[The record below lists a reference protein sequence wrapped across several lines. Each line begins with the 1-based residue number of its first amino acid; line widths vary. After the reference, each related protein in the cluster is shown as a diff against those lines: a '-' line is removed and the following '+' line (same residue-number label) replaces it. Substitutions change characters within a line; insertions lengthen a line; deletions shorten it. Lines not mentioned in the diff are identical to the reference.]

1 MGARTREE
9 DIDIMTI
16 KEVVYE
22 LIGRDYVSPVLD
34 RMKVKADDANRV
46 MRNLRSQTIGM
57 NANMRE
63 AAREIPGMGR
73 ALSMV
78 KNPLIMGGALVAGV
92 SAVMVDATNRAKA
105 FNTEFRLLA
114 NINLSRSIG
123 ELNRLKS
130 TIATTAYAGGHDIGA
145 TSRAYFDVQSITGMY
160 GAQASPMVR
169 QGMEFARLMGA
180 DPNEW
185 VAGLAKAQA
194 NYGFSNADI
203 GKYQSAAYASLVAG
217 AMTFDQLAKAS
228 PVFAGSAAASGQSFT
243 DAMKMFTLFTMRT
256 KSTDEA
262 ATMTNSLFRDLT
274 REGTIKGF
282 LNAGINPYNSDG
294 SFKSVIQL
302 MTELADVFSSQ
313 QTQLQV
319 NNLKNAFSGSEGLTA
334 MLNAAAG
341 GAEQLTAQLR
351 NFDNAELDLN
361 RAREIA
367 RNDLNLLESDL
378 RNKFNTSLTQLGEA
392 LLPARI
398 ELVRLGIAAVDFVR
412 DVIDWKG
419 AARREGTSIA
429 DWATSG
435 LERWDSMSES
445 DRAAFKASVESARD
459 QARATYGTLPNPST
473 VGLWFNS
480 QAKNYAGGLG
490 FYLLGSGAR
499 SREANIGKWG
509 AAISTY
515 DSVLSQIAALE
526 NPVDAPT
533 GGNGG
538 SDTVVDA
545 QSAISTAIGGGRQ
558 QKVINVTIGSLVG
571 SQSFNSTV
579 RESRDDITSIVE
591 EALIRAIYG
600 AEQLAV
606 R

>member
-1 MGARTREE
+1 
-9 DIDIMTI
+9 MTI
-16 KEVVYE
+16 KEVIYQ
-22 LIGRDYVSPVLD
+22 ITGRDYLSPLLD
-34 RMKVKADDANRV
+34 KLGVYGDNANRV
-46 MRNLRSQTIGM
+46 MRNLRTQTMGM
-57 NANMRE
+57 SADMRE

-78 KNPLIMGGALVAGV
+78 KNPLIMGGALIAGV
-92 SAVMVDATNRAKA
+92 GAVMVDATNRAKA
-105 FNTEFRLLA
+105 FNTEFRNLA

-123 ELNRLKS
+123 ELSRLK
-130 TIATTAYAGGHDIGA
+130 TMIANTAYAGGHDISA

-160 GAQASPMVR
+160 GSQASPMVR
-169 QGMEFARLMGA
+169 KGMEFARLMGA

-203 GKYQSAAYASLVAG
+203 DKYQASAYASLVAG

-274 REGTIKGF
+274 REGTVKGF
-282 LNAGINPYNSDG
+282 LNAGINPYTSEG
-294 SFKSVIQL
+294 SFKSIVQL
-302 MTELADVFSSQ
+302 MTELADVFASQ
-313 QTQLQV
+313 QTQQQV

-341 GAEQLTAQLR
+341 GAEQLSSQLS
-351 NFDNAELDLN
+351 NFESAELKLAE
-361 RAREIA
+361 ARSIA
-367 RNDLNLLESDL
+367 RNDATLLEEEL
-378 RNKFNTSLTQLGEA
+378 RNRLNIQVVQLGNA
-392 LLPARI
+392 LLPLRVRIVEILSSVTDYMGQIFGGSAVVGAIGARQ
-398 ELVRLGIAAVDFVR
+398 ENLAFADAYNNFVDLSPERQEQLRANLLGNRAAYEERIAKSQKALDRWGKWHPFYSYHYNEVYGLQGRISAIDQMEAEMFGSTMNGGLETTTASGGKGKAGADASAAV
-412 DVIDWKG
+412 
-419 AARREGTSIA
+419 AA
-429 DWATSG
+429 
-435 LERWDSMSES
+435 
-445 DRAAFKASVESARD
+445 
-459 QARATYGTLPNPST
+459 
-473 VGLWFNS
+473 
-480 QAKNYAGGLG
+480 
-490 FYLLGSGAR
+490 
-499 SREANIGKWG
+499 
-509 AAISTY
+509 
-515 DSVLSQIAALE
+515 
-526 NPVDAPT
+526 
-533 GGNGG
+533 
-538 SDTVVDA
+538 
-545 QSAISTAIGGGRQ
+545 AIGGGRQ

>member
-1 MGARTREE
+1 
-9 DIDIMTI
+9 MTI

-46 MRNLRSQTIGM
+46 MRSLRSQTIGM
-57 NANMRE
+57 NTNMRE
-63 AAREIPGMGR
+63 AAREIPGVGR

-78 KNPLIMGGALVAGV
+78 KNPLIMGGALIAGIGAVA
-92 SAVMVDATNRAKA
+92 VDATNRAKA
-105 FNTEFRLLA
+105 FNAEFRNLA

-123 ELNRLKS
+123 ELNRLKGL
-130 TIATTAYAGGHDIGA
+130 IASTAYAGGHDIGA

-169 QGMEFARLMGA
+169 QGMEFARLMSA

-194 NYGFSNADI
+194 NYGFSNSEI

-282 LNAGINPYNSDG
+282 LNAGINPYTSDG

-302 MTELADVFSSQ
+302 MTELADTFSSQ
-313 QTQLQV
+313 QTQQQV

-341 GAEQLTAQLR
+341 GAEQLASQLS
-351 NFDNAELDLN
+351 NFESAELKLAEA
-361 RAREIA
+361 RALA
-367 RNDLNLLESDL
+367 RNDATLLEEEL
-378 RNKFNTSLTQLGEA
+378 RNRLNIQLTELGNA
-392 LLPARI
+392 LLPFRVRIVEILSSVTDFLGSTFGGESVVRAIGARQENRAFADAYDNFIDLSPERQEQLRANLQSNRAAYEQRI
-398 ELVRLGIAAVDFVR
+398 ERSQKQLDLLGTYHPRYSYHYNEVYGLAGRISAINQIEDEMF
-412 DVIDWKG
+412 G
-419 AARREGTSIA
+419 TTTSEGTNG
-429 DWATSG
+429 AT
-435 LERWDSMSES
+435 
-445 DRAAFKASVESARD
+445 
-459 QARATYGTLPNPST
+459 N
-473 VGLWFNS
+473 
-480 QAKNYAGGLG
+480 
-490 FYLLGSGAR
+490 
-499 SREANIGKWG
+499 
-509 AAISTY
+509 
-515 DSVLSQIAALE
+515 
-526 NPVDAPT
+526 
-533 GGNGG
+533 GGNGKANA
-538 SDTVVDA
+538 DA

-579 RESRDDITSIVE
+579 RESRDDITTIVE

-600 AEQLAV
+600 AEQMAA

>member
-1 MGARTREE
+1 
-9 DIDIMTI
+9 MTI
-16 KEVVYE
+16 KEVIYQIV
-22 LIGRDYVSPVLD
+22 GRDYLSPVLD
-34 RMKVKADDANRV
+34 KLGAAGEDASRV
-46 MRNLRSQTIGM
+46 MRNLRSQTVGM

-78 KNPLIMGGALVAGV
+78 KNPLIMGGSLIAGV
-92 SAVMVDATNRAKA
+92 GAVMVDATNRAKA
-105 FNTEFRLLA
+105 FNTEFRNLA
-114 NINLSRSIG
+114 NINLSRSIS
-123 ELNRLKS
+123 ELGRLK
-130 TIATTAYAGGHDIGA
+130 TMIANTAYAGGHDISA

-160 GAQASPMVR
+160 GSQASPMVR
-169 QGMEFARLMGA
+169 KGMEFARLMGA

-203 GKYQSAAYASLVAG
+203 DKYQASAYASLVAG

-282 LNAGINPYNSDG
+282 LKAGINPYTSGGN
-294 SFKSVIQL
+294 FKSIIQL
-302 MTELADVFSSQ
+302 MTELADVFASKN
-313 QTQLQV
+313 TQLEV

-341 GAEQLTAQLR
+341 GAEQLAAQLR
-351 NFDNAELDLN
+351 NFDNAELNLAQ
-361 RAREIA
+361 AREIA
-367 RNDLNLLESDL
+367 LGDLNLLESEL
-378 RNKFNTSLTQLGEA
+378 RNKLNTSLTQLGEA
-392 LLPARI
+392 LLPARV
-398 ELVRLGIAAVDFVR
+398 ELTRLSIAALDFVR
-412 DVIDWKG
+412 NSIDWQG
-419 AARREGTSIA
+419 SARREGVSNA
-429 DWATSG
+429 QWAQEGFARYGEMSAN
-435 LERWDSMSES
+435 EREQFLS
-445 DRAAFKASVESARD
+445 DVRARRDAGQAHYKALPKASALD
-459 QARATYGTLPNPST
+459 L
-473 VGLWFNS
+473 GLANVDVIW
-480 QAKNYAGGLG
+480 
-490 FYLLGSGAR
+490 GSGAR
-499 SREANIGKWG
+499 RKESNRL
-509 AAISTY
+509 
-515 DSVLSQIAALE
+515 SVLSEVSAYNDILAQA
-526 NPVDAPT
+526 DAWSAESAVVN
-533 GGNGG
+533 GGNGKTG
-538 SDTVVDA
+538 ADA
-545 QSAISTAIGGGRQ
+545 NAAVAAAIGGGRQ

>member
-1 MGARTREE
+1 MGERTREE

-78 KNPLIMGGALVAGV
+78 KNPLIMGGALIAGV
-92 SAVMVDATNRAKA
+92 GAVMVDATNRAKA
-105 FNTEFRLLA
+105 FNTEFRNLA

-123 ELNRLKS
+123 ELSRLK
-130 TIATTAYAGGHDIGA
+130 TMIANTAYAGGHDISA

-160 GAQASPMVR
+160 GSEASPMVR
-169 QGMEFARLMGA
+169 KGMEFARLMGA

-203 GKYQSAAYASLVAG
+203 DKYQASAYASLVAG

-274 REGTIKGF
+274 REGTVKGF
-282 LNAGINPYNSDG
+282 LNAGINPYTSEG
-294 SFKSVIQL
+294 SFKSVVQL
-302 MTELADVFSSQ
+302 MTELADVFASQ
-313 QTQLQV
+313 QTQQQV
-319 NNLKNAFSGSEGLTA
+319 NNLKNAFSGSVGLTA

-341 GAEQLTAQLR
+341 GAEQLSSQLS
-351 NFDNAELDLN
+351 NFESAELKLAE
-361 RAREIA
+361 ARSIA
-367 RNDLNLLESDL
+367 RNDATLLEEEL
-378 RNKFNTSLTQLGEA
+378 RNRLNIQIVQLGNA
-392 LLPARI
+392 LLPLRVRIVEILSSVTDYMGRIFGGSAVVGAIGARQENLAFADAYNNFVDLSPERQEQLRANLLSNRAAYEDRI
-398 ELVRLGIAAVDFVR
+398 AKSQKALDRWGKWHPFYSYHYNEVYGLQGRISAIDQMEAEMFGSTMNGGLETTTASGGKGKTGADANAAV
-412 DVIDWKG
+412 
-419 AARREGTSIA
+419 AA
-429 DWATSG
+429 
-435 LERWDSMSES
+435 
-445 DRAAFKASVESARD
+445 
-459 QARATYGTLPNPST
+459 
-473 VGLWFNS
+473 
-480 QAKNYAGGLG
+480 
-490 FYLLGSGAR
+490 
-499 SREANIGKWG
+499 
-509 AAISTY
+509 
-515 DSVLSQIAALE
+515 
-526 NPVDAPT
+526 
-533 GGNGG
+533 
-538 SDTVVDA
+538 
-545 QSAISTAIGGGRQ
+545 AIGGGRQ

>member
-16 KEVVYE
+16 KEVVYQ
-22 LIGRDYVSPVLD
+22 IVGRDYMSPVLD
-34 RMKVKADDANRV
+34 RMRASAESTNHV
-46 MRNLRSQTIGM
+46 MRSLRSQTVGM
-57 NANMRE
+57 SANMRD
-63 AAREIPGMGR
+63 AAREIPGVGR

-78 KNPLIMGGALVAGV
+78 KNPLLIGGTLIAGV
-92 SAVMVDATNRAKA
+92 GAVMVDATNRAKA
-105 FNTEFRLLA
+105 FNTEFRNLA

-194 NYGFSNADI
+194 NYGFSNSDI

-282 LNAGINPYNSDG
+282 LNAGINPYTSEG
-294 SFKSVIQL
+294 SFKSVVQL
-302 MTELADVFSSQ
+302 MTELADVFASKG
-313 QTQLQV
+313 TQLEV

-341 GAEQLTAQLR
+341 GAEQLSSQLS
-351 NFDNAELDLN
+351 NFESAELKLAE
-361 RAREIA
+361 ARSIA
-367 RNDLNLLESDL
+367 RNDATLLEEEL
-378 RNKFNTSLTQLGEA
+378 RNRLNIQIVQLGNA
-392 LLPARI
+392 LLPLRVRIVEILSSVTDYMGQIFGGSAVVGAIGARQ
-398 ELVRLGIAAVDFVR
+398 ENLAFADAYNNFVDLSPERQEQLRANLLGNRAAYEERIAKSQKALDRWGKWHPFYSYHYNEVYGLQGR
-412 DVIDWKG
+412 ISAIDQMEAEMFG
-419 AARREGTSIA
+419 PTMNG
-429 DWATSG
+429 G
-435 LERWDSMSES
+435 LEADSTS
-445 DRAAFKASVESARD
+445 
-459 QARATYGTLPNPST
+459 
-473 VGLWFNS
+473 
-480 QAKNYAGGLG
+480 
-490 FYLLGSGAR
+490 
-499 SREANIGKWG
+499 
-509 AAISTY
+509 
-515 DSVLSQIAALE
+515 
-526 NPVDAPT
+526 

-538 SDTVVDA
+538 SNTVVDA

>member
-1 MGARTREE
+1 
-9 DIDIMTI
+9 MTI
-16 KEVVYE
+16 REVVYT
-22 LIGRDYVSPVLD
+22 LVGRDYVSPVLD
-34 RMKVKADDANRV
+34 KLKVKGDDTTRV
-46 MRNLRSQTIGM
+46 LRNLRSQTIGM

-78 KNPLIMGGALVAGV
+78 KNPLLMGGALVAGV

-105 FNTEFRLLA
+105 FNTEFRNLA

-282 LNAGINPYNSDG
+282 MNAGINPYNSDG

-459 QARATYGTLPNPST
+459 QARATYGTLPSPSK
-473 VGLWFNS
+473 VGLW
-480 QAKNYAGGLG
+480 AAERGLAWPILG
-490 FYLLGSGAR
+490 AIGSGAR
-499 SREANIGKWG
+499 LRETNIGKWG
-509 AAISTY
+509 AAISSY
-515 DSVLSQIAALE
+515 DSILSQIAALE
-526 NPVDAPT
+526 NPVEAPT

>member
-1 MGARTREE
+1 
-9 DIDIMTI
+9 MTI
-16 KEVVYE
+16 KEVIYQIV
-22 LIGRDYVSPVLD
+22 GRDYLSPVLD
-34 RMKVKADDANRV
+34 KLGAAGEDASRV
-46 MRNLRSQTIGM
+46 MRNLRSQTVGM

-78 KNPLIMGGALVAGV
+78 KNPLIMGGALIAGV
-92 SAVMVDATNRAKA
+92 GAVMVDATNRAKA
-105 FNTEFRLLA
+105 FNTEFRNLA
-114 NINLSRSIG
+114 NINLSRSIS
-123 ELNRLKS
+123 ELGRLK
-130 TIATTAYAGGHDIGA
+130 TMIANTAYAGGHDISA

-160 GAQASPMVR
+160 GSQASPMVR
-169 QGMEFARLMGA
+169 KGMEFARLMGA

-203 GKYQSAAYASLVAG
+203 DKYQASAYASLVAG

-282 LNAGINPYNSDG
+282 LKAGINPYTSGGN
-294 SFKSVIQL
+294 FKSIIQL
-302 MTELADVFSSQ
+302 MTELADVFASKN
-313 QTQLQV
+313 TQLEV

-341 GAEQLTAQLR
+341 GAEQLAAQLR
-351 NFDNAELDLN
+351 NFDNAELNLAQ
-361 RAREIA
+361 AREIA
-367 RNDLNLLESDL
+367 LGDLNLLESEL
-378 RNKFNTSLTQLGEA
+378 RNKLNTSLTQLGEA
-392 LLPARI
+392 LLPARV
-398 ELVRLGIAAVDFVR
+398 ELTRLSIAALDFVR
-412 DVIDWKG
+412 NSIDWQG
-419 AARREGTSIA
+419 SARREGVSNA
-429 DWATSG
+429 QWAQEGFARYGEMSAN
-435 LERWDSMSES
+435 EREQFLS
-445 DRAAFKASVESARD
+445 DVRARRDAGQAHYKALPKASALE
-459 QARATYGTLPNPST
+459 L
-473 VGLWFNS
+473 GLANVDVIWG
-480 QAKNYAGGLG
+480 Y
-490 FYLLGSGAR
+490 GAR
-499 SREANIGKWG
+499 RKESNRL
-509 AAISTY
+509 
-515 DSVLSQIAALE
+515 SVLSEVSAYNDILAQA
-526 NPVDAPT
+526 DAWSAESAVVN
-533 GGNGG
+533 GGNGKTG
-538 SDTVVDA
+538 ADA
-545 QSAISTAIGGGRQ
+545 NAAVAAAIGGGRQ

>member
-1 MGARTREE
+1 
-9 DIDIMTI
+9 MTI

-22 LIGRDYVSPVLD
+22 LIGRDYVSPALD

-46 MRNLRSQTIGM
+46 MRSLRSQTIGM
-57 NANMRE
+57 NTNMHE
-63 AAREIPGMGR
+63 AAREIPGVGR

-78 KNPLIMGGALVAGV
+78 KNPLIMGGALIAGI
-92 SAVMVDATNRAKA
+92 SAVTVDATNRAKA
-105 FNTEFRLLA
+105 FNAEFRNLA

-123 ELNRLKS
+123 ELNRLKGM
-130 TIATTAYAGGHDIGA
+130 IASTAYAGGHDIGA

-419 AARREGTSIA
+419 AARREGNSIA

-445 DRAAFKASVESARD
+445 DRVAFKASVESARD
-459 QARATYGTLPNPST
+459 QARATYGTLPNPSK
-473 VGLWFNS
+473 VGLW
-480 QAKNYAGGLG
+480 AAERGLVWPILG
-490 FYLLGSGAR
+490 AIGSGAQL
-499 SREANIGKWG
+499 RETNLRKWG
-509 AAISTY
+509 AAVNSY
-515 DSVLSQIAALE
+515 DSVLSQIAAME
-526 NPVDAPT
+526 NPMETPS

-538 SDTVVDA
+538 SNSVVDA

-600 AEQLAV
+600 AEQMAA

>member
-34 RMKVKADDANRV
+34 RMTVKADDANRV
-46 MRNLRSQTIGM
+46 MRSLRSQTIGM
-57 NANMRE
+57 NTNMRE
-63 AAREIPGMGR
+63 AAREIPGVGR

-78 KNPLIMGGALVAGV
+78 KNPLIMGGALIAGIG
-92 SAVMVDATNRAKA
+92 AVTVDATNRAKA
-105 FNTEFRLLA
+105 FNAEFRNLA

-123 ELNRLKS
+123 ELNRLKGM
-130 TIATTAYAGGHDIGA
+130 IASTAYAGGHDIGA

-194 NYGFSNADI
+194 NYGFSNSDI

-282 LNAGINPYNSDG
+282 LNAGINPYTSEG
-294 SFKSVIQL
+294 SFKSVVQL
-302 MTELADVFSSQ
+302 MTELADVFASKG
-313 QTQLQV
+313 TQLEV

-341 GAEQLTAQLR
+341 GAEQLSSQLS
-351 NFDNAELDLN
+351 NFESAELKLAE
-361 RAREIA
+361 ARSIA
-367 RNDLNLLESDL
+367 RNDATLHEEEL
-378 RNKFNTSLTQLGEA
+378 RNRLNIQIVQLGNA
-392 LLPARI
+392 LLPLRVRIVEILSSVTDYMGQIFGGSAVVGAIGARQ
-398 ELVRLGIAAVDFVR
+398 ENLAFADAYNNFVDLSPERQEQLRANLLGNRAAYEERIAKSQKALDRWGKWHPFYSYHYNEVYGLQGR
-412 DVIDWKG
+412 ISAIDQMEAEMFG
-419 AARREGTSIA
+419 PTMNG
-429 DWATSG
+429 G
-435 LERWDSMSES
+435 LEADSTS
-445 DRAAFKASVESARD
+445 
-459 QARATYGTLPNPST
+459 
-473 VGLWFNS
+473 
-480 QAKNYAGGLG
+480 
-490 FYLLGSGAR
+490 
-499 SREANIGKWG
+499 
-509 AAISTY
+509 
-515 DSVLSQIAALE
+515 
-526 NPVDAPT
+526 
-533 GGNGG
+533 GGNGKTG
-538 SDTVVDA
+538 ADA
-545 QSAISTAIGGGRQ
+545 SAAVAAAIGGGRQ

-600 AEQLAV
+600 AEQMAA

>member
-1 MGARTREE
+1 
-9 DIDIMTI
+9 MTI

-34 RMKVKADDANRV
+34 KMKVKADDANRV

-63 AAREIPGMGR
+63 AAREIPGVGR
-73 ALSMV
+73 ALSVV
-78 KNPLIMGGALVAGV
+78 KNPLIMGGALIAGV
-92 SAVMVDATNRAKA
+92 GAVMVDATNRAKA
-105 FNTEFRLLA
+105 FNTEFRNLA

-123 ELNRLKS
+123 ELNRLKGL
-130 TIATTAYAGGHDIGA
+130 IASTAYAGGHDIGA

-194 NYGFSNADI
+194 NYGFSNSEI

-282 LNAGINPYNSDG
+282 LNAGINPYTSDG

-302 MTELADVFSSQ
+302 MTELADTFSSQ
-313 QTQLQV
+313 QTQQQV

-361 RAREIA
+361 RTREIA
-367 RNDLNLLESDL
+367 KNDLTLLESEL
-378 RNKFNTSLTQLGEA
+378 RNKFNTSLAQLGEA

-419 AARREGTSIA
+419 AARREGNSIA

-445 DRAAFKASVESARD
+445 DRVAFKASVESARD
-459 QARATYGTLPNPST
+459 QARATYGTLPNPSK
-473 VGLWFNS
+473 VGLW
-480 QAKNYAGGLG
+480 AAERGLAWPILG
-490 FYLLGSGAR
+490 AIGSGAQL
-499 SREANIGKWG
+499 RETNLRKWG
-509 AAISTY
+509 AAVNSY
-515 DSVLSQIAALE
+515 DSVLSQIAAME
-526 NPVDAPT
+526 NPMETPS

-538 SDTVVDA
+538 SNSVVDA

-600 AEQLAV
+600 AEQMAA

>member
-16 KEVVYE
+16 KEVVYQI
-22 LIGRDYVSPVLD
+22 LGRDYLSPVLD
-34 RMKVKADDANRV
+34 RMRASAESANHV

-92 SAVMVDATNRAKA
+92 SAVMVDATDRAKA
-105 FNTEFRLLA
+105 FNTEFRNLA

-130 TIATTAYAGGHDIGA
+130 TIANTAYAGGHDIGA

-282 LNAGINPYNSDG
+282 LKAGINPYNSDG

-459 QARATYGTLPNPST
+459 QARATYGTLPSPSK
-473 VGLWFNS
+473 VGLW
-480 QAKNYAGGLG
+480 AAERGLAWPILG
-490 FYLLGSGAR
+490 AIGSGAR
-499 SREANIGKWG
+499 SRETNIGKWG
-509 AAISTY
+509 AAISSY
-515 DSVLSQIAALE
+515 DSILSQIAALE
-526 NPVDAPT
+526 NPVEAPT

>member
-1 MGARTREE
+1 
-9 DIDIMTI
+9 MTI
-16 KEVVYE
+16 KEVVYQ
-22 LIGRDYVSPVLD
+22 IVGRDYLSPELD
-34 RMKVKADDANRV
+34 KVGVAGEDAARV

-78 KNPLIMGGALVAGV
+78 KNPLIMGGALIAGV
-92 SAVMVDATNRAKA
+92 GAVMVDATNRAKA
-105 FNTEFRLLA
+105 FNTEFRNLA

-123 ELNRLKS
+123 ELSRLK
-130 TIATTAYAGGHDIGA
+130 TMIANTAYAGGHDISA

-160 GAQASPMVR
+160 GSQASPMVR
-169 QGMEFARLMGA
+169 KGMEFARLMGA

-203 GKYQSAAYASLVAG
+203 DKYQASAYASLVAG

-282 LNAGINPYNSDG
+282 LKAGINPYTSSG
-294 SFKSVIQL
+294 SFKSVVQL
-302 MTELADVFSSQ
+302 MTELADVFASKK
-313 QTQLQV
+313 TQLEV

-341 GAEQLTAQLR
+341 GAEQLAAQLR
-351 NFDNAELDLN
+351 NFDNAELNLAQ
-361 RAREIA
+361 AREIA
-367 RNDLNLLESDL
+367 LGDLNLLESEL
-378 RNKFNTSLTQLGEA
+378 RNKLNTSLTQLGEA
-392 LLPARI
+392 LLPARV
-398 ELVRLGIAAVDFVR
+398 ELTRLSIAALDFVR
-412 DVIDWKG
+412 NSIDWQG
-419 AARREGTSIA
+419 SARREGVSNA
-429 DWATSG
+429 QWAQEGFARYGEMSSS
-435 LERWDSMSES
+435 EREQFLS
-445 DRAAFKASVESARD
+445 DVRARRDAGQAHYKALPKASALGR
-459 QARATYGTLPNPST
+459 
-473 VGLWFNS
+473 GLADIDVIWG
-480 QAKNYAGGLG
+480 Y
-490 FYLLGSGAR
+490 GAR
-499 SREANIGKWG
+499 RKESNRL
-509 AAISTY
+509 
-515 DSVLSQIAALE
+515 SVLSEVGAYNDILAQAEAWSAE
-526 NPVDAPT
+526 SAVV
-533 GGNGG
+533 NGG
-538 SDTVVDA
+538 KGKTGADA
-545 QSAISTAIGGGRQ
+545 SAAVAAAIGGGRQ

>member
-1 MGARTREE
+1 
-9 DIDIMTI
+9 MTI
-16 KEVVYE
+16 KEVVYT
-22 LIGRDYVSPVLD
+22 LVGRDYVTPTLD
-34 RMKVKADDANRV
+34 KMKVKGEDASRV
-46 MRNLRSQTIGM
+46 MRSLRTQTEGM
-57 NANMRE
+57 SANMRS
-63 AAREIPGMGR
+63 AAQEIPGVGR
-73 ALSMV
+73 ALSMI
-78 KNPLIMGGALVAGV
+78 KNPMTMGVALVAGV

-105 FNTEFRLLA
+105 FNTEFRNLA

-123 ELNRLKS
+123 ELNRLKN
-130 TIATTAYAGGHDIGA
+130 TIGATAYAGGHDIGA

-160 GAQASPMVR
+160 GAQATPMVR

-194 NYGFSNADI
+194 NYGFSNSDI
-203 GKYQSAAYASLVAG
+203 GKYHSAAYASLVAG

-282 LNAGINPYNSDG
+282 LNAGINPYTSNG

-302 MTELADVFSSQ
+302 MTELAEVFSSQ

-341 GAEQLTAQLR
+341 GAKQLAAQLR
-351 NFDNAELDLN
+351 NFDNAELNLN
-361 RAREIA
+361 RTREIA
-367 RNDLNLLESDL
+367 LGDVNMLESEL
-378 RNKFNTSLTQLGEA
+378 RNKLNTSLTQLGES
-392 LLPARI
+392 LSPVRV
-398 ELVRLGIAAVDFVR
+398 ELTRLAIAATDFMNNSVFR
-412 DVIDWKG
+412 LINWQG
-419 AARREGTSIA
+419 TAHSEG
-429 DWATSG
+429 
-435 LERWDSMSES
+435 
-445 DRAAFKASVESARD
+445 VESANWAQQRFGHYGEMSISERTQFLADVRD
-459 QARATYGTLPNPST
+459 RRDTARTSYKAIPT
-473 VGLWFNS
+473 
-480 QAKNYAGGLG
+480 
-490 FYLLGSGAR
+490 SGAQR
-499 SREANIGKWG
+499 GLANSFIASSLSGWGSRANESKRLSLLSEVSAYNDILAQAETW
-509 AAISTY
+509 TD
-515 DSVLSQIAALE
+515 DSGNGS
-526 NPVDAPT
+526 
-533 GGNGG
+533 NGG
-538 SDTVVDA
+538 SGGGNTLGDA
-545 QSAISTAIGGGRQ
+545 RTAISSTIGGGRQ
-558 QKVINVTIGSLVG
+558 QKVITVTIGSLVG

-579 RESRDDITSIVE
+579 RESRDDITALVE

-600 AEQLAV
+600 AEQMAG

>member
-1 MGARTREE
+1 MGRVTVDSRTGEE

-16 KEVVYE
+16 REVVYT
-22 LIGRDYVSPVLD
+22 LVGRDYVSPVLD
-34 RMKVKADDANRV
+34 KLKVKGDDTTRV
-46 MRNLRSQTIGM
+46 LRNLRSQTAGM
-57 NANMRE
+57 SGNMRE

-78 KNPLIMGGALVAGV
+78 KNPLIMGGALIAGV
-92 SAVMVDATNRAKA
+92 SAVMVDATTRAKT
-105 FNTEFRLLA
+105 FNAEFRNLA

-123 ELNRLKS
+123 ELNQLK
-130 TIATTAYAGGHDIGA
+130 TAIANTAYAGGHDIGA

-351 NFDNAELDLN
+351 NFDNAELNLN
-361 RAREIA
+361 RTREIA
-367 RNDLNLLESDL
+367 LGDLTLLEEEM

-398 ELVRLGIAAVDFVR
+398 EFTRLAIKALDFVR
-412 DVIDWKG
+412 
-419 AARREGTSIA
+419 EIA
-429 DWATSG
+429 DWQGTARRTGAQNANWAQEQFVRYGEMSISEKEQFLADVRTQRDAGQARYQAIPTSG
-435 LERWDSMSES
+435 IQRGVANSFIVSSVVGWGS
-445 DRAAFKASVESARD
+445 RA
-459 QARATYGTLPNPST
+459 
-473 VGLWFNS
+473 
-480 QAKNYAGGLG
+480 
-490 FYLLGSGAR
+490 
-499 SREANIGKWG
+499 REANRLSTLSEVGIYNDILAQAEAWG
-509 AAISTY
+509 TASGIVGRDG
-515 DSVLSQIAALE
+515 DSKTNA
-526 NPVDAPT
+526 
-533 GGNGG
+533 
-538 SDTVVDA
+538 DA

-600 AEQLAV
+600 AEQMAA

>member
-1 MGARTREE
+1 
-9 DIDIMTI
+9 MTI
-16 KEVVYE
+16 KEVIYQIV
-22 LIGRDYVSPVLD
+22 GRDYLSPVLD
-34 RMKVKADDANRV
+34 KLGAAGEDASRV
-46 MRNLRSQTIGM
+46 MRNLRSQTVGM

-78 KNPLIMGGALVAGV
+78 KNPLIMGGSLIAGV
-92 SAVMVDATNRAKA
+92 GAVMVDATNRAKA
-105 FNTEFRLLA
+105 FNTEFRNLA
-114 NINLSRSIG
+114 NINLSRSIS
-123 ELNRLKS
+123 ELGRLK
-130 TIATTAYAGGHDIGA
+130 TMIANTAYAGGHDISA

-160 GAQASPMVR
+160 GSQASPMVR
-169 QGMEFARLMGA
+169 KGMEFARLMGA

-203 GKYQSAAYASLVAG
+203 DKYQASAYASLVAG

-282 LNAGINPYNSDG
+282 LKAGINPYTSGGN
-294 SFKSVIQL
+294 FKSIIQL
-302 MTELADVFSSQ
+302 MTELADVFASKN
-313 QTQLQV
+313 TQLEV

-341 GAEQLTAQLR
+341 GAEQLAAQLR
-351 NFDNAELDLN
+351 NFDNAELNLAQ
-361 RAREIA
+361 AREIA
-367 RNDLNLLESDL
+367 LGDLNLLESEL
-378 RNKFNTSLTQLGEA
+378 RNKLNTSLTQLGEA
-392 LLPARI
+392 LLPARV
-398 ELVRLGIAAVDFVR
+398 ELTRLSIAALDFVR
-412 DVIDWKG
+412 NSIDWQG
-419 AARREGTSIA
+419 SARREGVSNA
-429 DWATSG
+429 QWAQEGFARYGEMSAN
-435 LERWDSMSES
+435 EREQFLS
-445 DRAAFKASVESARD
+445 DVRARRDAGQAHYKALPKASA
-459 QARATYGTLPNPST
+459 L
-473 VGLWFNS
+473 
-480 QAKNYAGGLG
+480 GLG
-490 FYLLGSGAR
+490 LANVDVIWGSGAR
-499 SREANIGKWG
+499 RKESNRL
-509 AAISTY
+509 
-515 DSVLSQIAALE
+515 SVLSEVSAYNDILAQA
-526 NPVDAPT
+526 DAWSAESAVVN
-533 GGNGG
+533 GGNGKTG
-538 SDTVVDA
+538 ADA
-545 QSAISTAIGGGRQ
+545 NAAVAAAIGGGRQ

>member
-1 MGARTREE
+1 
-9 DIDIMTI
+9 MTI
-16 KEVVYE
+16 REVVYT
-22 LIGRDYVSPVLD
+22 LVGRDYVSPVLD
-34 RMKVKADDANRV
+34 KLKVKGDDTTRV
-46 MRNLRSQTIGM
+46 LRNLRSQTAGM
-57 NANMRE
+57 SSNMRE

-105 FNTEFRLLA
+105 FNTEFRNLA

-194 NYGFSNADI
+194 NYGFGNADI

-361 RAREIA
+361 RTREIA
-367 RNDLNLLESDL
+367 KSDLTLLESEL

-459 QARATYGTLPNPST
+459 QARATYGTLPSPSK
-473 VGLWFNS
+473 VGLW
-480 QAKNYAGGLG
+480 AAERGLAWPILG
-490 FYLLGSGAR
+490 AIGSGAR

-509 AAISTY
+509 AAISSY

-526 NPVDAPT
+526 NPVEAPT

-579 RESRDDITSIVE
+579 RESRDDITTIVE

>member
-46 MRNLRSQTIGM
+46 MRNLLSQTIGM

-105 FNTEFRLLA
+105 FNTEFRNLA

-194 NYGFSNADI
+194 NYGFSNSDI

-282 LNAGINPYNSDG
+282 LKAGINPYASDG

-367 RNDLNLLESDL
+367 RNDLNLLESEL

-398 ELVRLGIAAVDFVR
+398 ELVRLGIAAVDFVNKTFN
-412 DVIDWKG
+412 WKSEAIRQG
-419 AARREGTSIA
+419 ESSAA
-429 DWATSG
+429 WAVST
-435 LERWDSMSES
+435 LDRWNTMGES
-445 DRAAFKASVESARD
+445 DRSAFKATVEHHR
-459 QARATYGTLPNPST
+459 NI
-473 VGLWFNS
+473 
-480 QAKNYAGGLG
+480 
-490 FYLLGSGAR
+490 AR
-499 SREANIGKWG
+499 SKYETAPSGDWDTGMWLVDKIAGKRYENLRHQYN
-509 AAISTY
+509 ATVTAY
-515 DSVLSQIAALE
+515 DSVLSKIAALE

-538 SDTVVDA
+538 SNTVVDA

-579 RESRDDITSIVE
+579 RETRDDITSIVE

>member
-1 MGARTREE
+1 MGERTREE

-78 KNPLIMGGALVAGV
+78 KNPLIMGGALIAGV
-92 SAVMVDATNRAKA
+92 GAVMVDATNRAKA
-105 FNTEFRLLA
+105 FNTEFRNLA

-123 ELNRLKS
+123 ELSRLK
-130 TIATTAYAGGHDIGA
+130 TMIANTAYAGGHDISA

-160 GAQASPMVR
+160 GSEASPMVR
-169 QGMEFARLMGA
+169 KGMEFARLMGA

-203 GKYQSAAYASLVAG
+203 DKYQASAYASLVAG

-274 REGTIKGF
+274 REGTVKGF
-282 LNAGINPYNSDG
+282 LNAGINPYTSEG
-294 SFKSVIQL
+294 SFKSVVQL
-302 MTELADVFSSQ
+302 MTELADVFASQ
-313 QTQLQV
+313 QTQQQV

-341 GAEQLTAQLR
+341 GAEQLSSQLS
-351 NFDNAELDLN
+351 NFESAELKLAE
-361 RAREIA
+361 ARSIA
-367 RNDLNLLESDL
+367 RNDATLLEEEL
-378 RNKFNTSLTQLGEA
+378 RNRLNIQIVQLGNA
-392 LLPARI
+392 LLPLRVRIVEILSSVTDYMGRIFGGSAVVGAIGARQENLAFADAYNNFVDLSPERQEQLRANLLSNRAAYEDRI
-398 ELVRLGIAAVDFVR
+398 AKSQKALDRWGKWHPFYSYHYNEVYGLQGRISAIDQMEAEMFGSTMNGGLETTTASGGKGKTGADANAAV
-412 DVIDWKG
+412 
-419 AARREGTSIA
+419 AA
-429 DWATSG
+429 
-435 LERWDSMSES
+435 
-445 DRAAFKASVESARD
+445 
-459 QARATYGTLPNPST
+459 
-473 VGLWFNS
+473 
-480 QAKNYAGGLG
+480 
-490 FYLLGSGAR
+490 
-499 SREANIGKWG
+499 
-509 AAISTY
+509 
-515 DSVLSQIAALE
+515 
-526 NPVDAPT
+526 
-533 GGNGG
+533 
-538 SDTVVDA
+538 
-545 QSAISTAIGGGRQ
+545 AIGGGRQ

>member
-1 MGARTREE
+1 
-9 DIDIMTI
+9 MTI

-34 RMKVKADDANRV
+34 KMKVKADDANRV
-46 MRNLRSQTIGM
+46 MRSLRSQTIGM
-57 NANMRE
+57 NTNMRE
-63 AAREIPGMGR
+63 AAREIPGVGR

-78 KNPLIMGGALVAGV
+78 KNPLIMGGALIAGI
-92 SAVMVDATNRAKA
+92 SAVTVDATNRAKA
-105 FNTEFRLLA
+105 FNAEFRNLA

-123 ELNRLKS
+123 ELNRLKGM
-130 TIATTAYAGGHDIGA
+130 IASTAYAGGHDIGA

-341 GAEQLTAQLR
+341 GAEQLTSQLH
-351 NFDNAELDLN
+351 NFETAELKLGEA
-361 RAREIA
+361 RALA
-367 RNDLNLLESDL
+367 RNDATLLEEEL
-378 RNKFNTSLTQLGEA
+378 RNRLNIQLTELGQA
-392 LLPARI
+392 LLPFRLRIVEILASVTDFLGQTFGGEAVVGAIGARQENRAFAEAYNNFIDLSPERQEQLRSNIQSNREAYERRIARSQKQLDLFGKYHPRYSYHYNEVYGLKGRISALNTI
-398 ELVRLGIAAVDFVR
+398 EEEMF
-412 DVIDWKG
+412 
-419 AARREGTSIA
+419 GTNDPSVVQP
-429 DWATSG
+429 TSG
-435 LERWDSMSES
+435 
-445 DRAAFKASVESARD
+445 
-459 QARATYGTLPNPST
+459 
-473 VGLWFNS
+473 
-480 QAKNYAGGLG
+480 
-490 FYLLGSGAR
+490 GSG
-499 SREANIGKWG
+499 
-509 AAISTY
+509 
-515 DSVLSQIAALE
+515 
-526 NPVDAPT
+526 
-533 GGNGG
+533 GG
-538 SDTVVDA
+538 STVVDA
-545 QSAISTAIGGGRQ
+545 QSAISNAIGGGRQ

-600 AEQLAV
+600 AEQMAA

>member
-16 KEVVYE
+16 KEVVYT
-22 LIGRDYVSPVLD
+22 LVGRDYVSPVLD
-34 RMKVKADDANRV
+34 KLKVKGDDTTRV
-46 MRNLRSQTIGM
+46 LRNLRSQTAGM
-57 NANMRE
+57 SGNMRE

-78 KNPLIMGGALVAGV
+78 KNPLIMGGALIAGV
-92 SAVMVDATNRAKA
+92 SAVMVDATTRAKT
-105 FNTEFRLLA
+105 FNAEFRNLA

-123 ELNRLKS
+123 ELNQLK
-130 TIATTAYAGGHDIGA
+130 TAIANTAYAGGHDIGA

-459 QARATYGTLPNPST
+459 QARATYGTLPSPSK
-473 VGLWFNS
+473 VGLW
-480 QAKNYAGGLG
+480 AAERGLAWPILG
-490 FYLLGSGAR
+490 AIGSGAR
-499 SREANIGKWG
+499 SRETNIGKWG
-509 AAISTY
+509 AAVSTY

-533 GGNGG
+533 GGNDG

-545 QSAISTAIGGGRQ
+545 QSAISNAIGGGRQ

-579 RESRDDITSIVE
+579 RESRDDITTIVE

>member
-1 MGARTREE
+1 
-9 DIDIMTI
+9 MTI
-16 KEVVYE
+16 REVVYT
-22 LIGRDYVSPVLD
+22 LVGRDYVSPVLD
-34 RMKVKADDANRV
+34 KLKAKGDDATRV
-46 MRNLRSQTIGM
+46 LRNLRSQTAGM
-57 NANMRE
+57 SGNMRE

-78 KNPLIMGGALVAGV
+78 KNPLIMGGALIAGI
-92 SAVMVDATNRAKA
+92 SAVTVDATNRAKA
-105 FNTEFRLLA
+105 FNAEFRNLA

-130 TIATTAYAGGHDIGA
+130 TIANTAYAGGHDIGA

-169 QGMEFARLMGA
+169 KGMEFARLMGA

-194 NYGFSNADI
+194 NYGFSNSDI
-203 GKYQSAAYASLVAG
+203 DKYQSAAYASLVAG

-282 LNAGINPYNSDG
+282 LKAGINPYTSDG

-313 QTQLQV
+313 PTQLQV

-445 DRAAFKASVESARD
+445 DRAAFKASVESARG
-459 QARATYGTLPNPST
+459 QAVATYGTLPSPSK
-473 VGLWFNS
+473 VGLW
-480 QAKNYAGGLG
+480 AAERGLAWPILG
-490 FYLLGSGAR
+490 AIGSGAR
-499 SREANIGKWG
+499 LRETNIGKWG
-509 AAISTY
+509 AAVSSY

-538 SDTVVDA
+538 SNTVVDA

-579 RESRDDITSIVE
+579 RESRDDITTIVE

-600 AEQLAV
+600 AEQMAA

>member
-1 MGARTREE
+1 
-9 DIDIMTI
+9 MTI

-34 RMKVKADDANRV
+34 KMKVKADDANRV

-63 AAREIPGMGR
+63 AAREIPGVGR
-73 ALSMV
+73 ALSVV
-78 KNPLIMGGALVAGV
+78 KNPLIMGGALIAGV
-92 SAVMVDATNRAKA
+92 GAVMVDATNRAKA
-105 FNTEFRLLA
+105 FNTEFRNLA

-123 ELNRLKS
+123 ELNRLKGL
-130 TIATTAYAGGHDIGA
+130 IASTAYAGGHDIGA

-194 NYGFSNADI
+194 NYGFSNSEI
-203 GKYQSAAYASLVAG
+203 GKYQAAAYASLVAG

-282 LNAGINPYNSDG
+282 LNAGINPYTSDG
-294 SFKSVIQL
+294 SFKSVVQL
-302 MTELADVFSSQ
+302 MTELADTFSSQ
-313 QTQLQV
+313 QTQQQV

-351 NFDNAELDLN
+351 NFDNAELNLN
-361 RAREIA
+361 RTREIA
-367 RNDLNLLESDL
+367 LGDLTLLEEEL

-398 ELVRLGIAAVDFVR
+398 EFSRLAIKALDFVR
-412 DVIDWKG
+412 D
-419 AARREGTSIA
+419 IA
-429 DWATSG
+429 DWQGTARRTGAQNANWAQEQFVRYGEMSISEKEQFLADVRTQRDAGQARYQAIPTSG
-435 LERWDSMSES
+435 IQRGVANSFIVSSVVGWGSRAREENRLSTLSEVGIYNDILAQAEAWGTASGIVGRDGDSKTN
-445 DRAAFKASVESARD
+445 A
-459 QARATYGTLPNPST
+459 
-473 VGLWFNS
+473 
-480 QAKNYAGGLG
+480 
-490 FYLLGSGAR
+490 
-499 SREANIGKWG
+499 
-509 AAISTY
+509 
-515 DSVLSQIAALE
+515 
-526 NPVDAPT
+526 DAH
-533 GGNGG
+533 
-538 SDTVVDA
+538 
-545 QSAISTAIGGGRQ
+545 SAISTAIGGGRQ

-579 RESRDDITSIVE
+579 RESRDDITTIVE

-600 AEQLAV
+600 AEQIAA

>member
-1 MGARTREE
+1 MGRVAVDSRTGEE

-16 KEVVYE
+16 REVVYT
-22 LIGRDYVSPVLD
+22 LVGRDYVSPVLD
-34 RMKVKADDANRV
+34 KLKVKGDDTTRV
-46 MRNLRSQTIGM
+46 LRNLRSQTAGM
-57 NANMRE
+57 SGNMRE

-73 ALSMV
+73 ALSMA
-78 KNPLIMGGALVAGV
+78 KNPLIMGGALIAGV
-92 SAVMVDATNRAKA
+92 SAVMIDATNRAKT
-105 FNTEFRLLA
+105 FNTEFRNLA

-123 ELNRLKS
+123 ELNRLKGM
-130 TIATTAYAGGHDIGA
+130 IASTAYAGGHDIGA

-313 QTQLQV
+313 PTQLQV

-351 NFDNAELDLN
+351 NFDNAELNLN
-361 RAREIA
+361 RTREIA
-367 RNDLNLLESDL
+367 LGDLTLLESEL

-398 ELVRLGIAAVDFVR
+398 EFTRLAIKALDFVR
-412 DVIDWKG
+412 ETADWQGTARSIGTQNASWAKDQFEHYGEMSISEREQFRADVR
-419 AARREGTSIA
+419 ARRDAGQARYKAIP
-429 DWATSG
+429 TSG
-435 LERWDSMSES
+435 AQRGVANSFMISSVVGWGSRAREEDRLSTLSE
-445 DRAAFKASVESARD
+445 V
-459 QARATYGTLPNPST
+459 ATYNDILAQAEAWGTAS
-473 VGLWFNS
+473 GII
-480 QAKNYAGGLG
+480 
-490 FYLLGSGAR
+490 GSGG
-499 SREANIGKWG
+499 S
-509 AAISTY
+509 
-515 DSVLSQIAALE
+515 
-526 NPVDAPT
+526 
-533 GGNGG
+533 NGG
-538 SDTVVDA
+538 SNTVVDA

-579 RESRDDITSIVE
+579 RESRDDITTIVE

-600 AEQLAV
+600 AEQMAA

>member
-1 MGARTREE
+1 
-9 DIDIMTI
+9 MTI
-16 KEVVYE
+16 REVVYT
-22 LIGRDYVSPVLD
+22 LVGRDYVSPVLD
-34 RMKVKADDANRV
+34 KLKVKGDDTTRV
-46 MRNLRSQTIGM
+46 LRNLRSQTAGM
-57 NANMRE
+57 SGNMRE

-105 FNTEFRLLA
+105 FNTEFRNLA

-130 TIATTAYAGGHDIGA
+130 TIANTAYAGGHDIGA

-217 AMTFDQLAKAS
+217 AMTFDQLAAAS

-313 QTQLQV
+313 QTQQQV

-351 NFDNAELDLN
+351 NFDNAELNLN
-361 RAREIA
+361 RTREIA
-367 RNDLNLLESDL
+367 LGDLTLLEEEM

-398 ELVRLGIAAVDFVR
+398 EFTRLAIKALDFVR
-412 DVIDWKG
+412 
-419 AARREGTSIA
+419 EIA
-429 DWATSG
+429 DWQGTARRTGAQNANWAQEQFVRYGEMSISEKEQFLADVRTQRDAGQARYQAIPTSG
-435 LERWDSMSES
+435 IQRGVANSFIVSSVVGWGS
-445 DRAAFKASVESARD
+445 RA
-459 QARATYGTLPNPST
+459 
-473 VGLWFNS
+473 
-480 QAKNYAGGLG
+480 
-490 FYLLGSGAR
+490 
-499 SREANIGKWG
+499 REANRLSTLSEVGIYNDILAQAEAWG
-509 AAISTY
+509 TASGIVGRDG
-515 DSVLSQIAALE
+515 DSKTNA
-526 NPVDAPT
+526 
-533 GGNGG
+533 
-538 SDTVVDA
+538 DA

-600 AEQLAV
+600 AEQMAA

>member
-1 MGARTREE
+1 
-9 DIDIMTI
+9 MTI
-16 KEVVYE
+16 KEVVYQ
-22 LIGRDYVSPVLD
+22 IVGRDYLSPVLD
-34 RMKVKADDANRV
+34 KVGVAGEDAARV

-78 KNPLIMGGALVAGV
+78 KNPLIMGGALIAGV
-92 SAVMVDATNRAKA
+92 GAVMVDATNRAKA
-105 FNTEFRLLA
+105 FNTEFRNLA

-123 ELNRLKS
+123 ELSRLK
-130 TIATTAYAGGHDIGA
+130 TMIANTAYAGGHDISA

-160 GAQASPMVR
+160 GSEASPMVR
-169 QGMEFARLMGA
+169 KGMEFARLMGA

-203 GKYQSAAYASLVAG
+203 DKYQASAYASLVAG

-274 REGTIKGF
+274 REGTVKGF
-282 LNAGINPYNSDG
+282 LNAGINPYTSEG
-294 SFKSVIQL
+294 SFKSVVQL
-302 MTELADVFSSQ
+302 MTELADVFASQ
-313 QTQLQV
+313 QTQQQV

-341 GAEQLTAQLR
+341 GAEQLSSQLS
-351 NFDNAELDLN
+351 NFESAELKLAE
-361 RAREIA
+361 ARSIA
-367 RNDLNLLESDL
+367 RNDATLLEEEL
-378 RNKFNTSLTQLGEA
+378 RNRLNIQIVQLGNA
-392 LLPARI
+392 LLPLRVRIVEILSSVTDYMGRIFGGSAVVGAIGARQENLAFADAYNNFVDLSPERQEQLRANLLSNRAAYEDRI
-398 ELVRLGIAAVDFVR
+398 AKSQKALDRWGKWHPFYSYHYNEVYGLQGRISAIDQMEAEMFGSTMNGGLETTTASGGKGKTGADANAAV
-412 DVIDWKG
+412 
-419 AARREGTSIA
+419 AA
-429 DWATSG
+429 
-435 LERWDSMSES
+435 
-445 DRAAFKASVESARD
+445 
-459 QARATYGTLPNPST
+459 
-473 VGLWFNS
+473 
-480 QAKNYAGGLG
+480 
-490 FYLLGSGAR
+490 
-499 SREANIGKWG
+499 
-509 AAISTY
+509 
-515 DSVLSQIAALE
+515 
-526 NPVDAPT
+526 
-533 GGNGG
+533 
-538 SDTVVDA
+538 
-545 QSAISTAIGGGRQ
+545 AIGGGRQ

>member
-1 MGARTREE
+1 
-9 DIDIMTI
+9 MTI
-16 KEVVYE
+16 KEVIYQ
-22 LIGRDYVSPVLD
+22 ITGRDYLSPLLD
-34 RMKVKADDANRV
+34 KLGVYGDNANRV
-46 MRNLRSQTIGM
+46 MRNLRTQTMGM
-57 NANMRE
+57 SADMRE

-78 KNPLIMGGALVAGV
+78 KNPLIMGGALIAGV
-92 SAVMVDATNRAKA
+92 GAVMVDATNRAKA
-105 FNTEFRLLA
+105 FNTEFRNLA

-123 ELNRLKS
+123 ELSRLK
-130 TIATTAYAGGHDIGA
+130 TMIANTAYAGGHDISA

-160 GAQASPMVR
+160 GSQASPMVR
-169 QGMEFARLMGA
+169 KGMEFARLMGA

-203 GKYQSAAYASLVAG
+203 DKYQASAYASLVAG

-274 REGTIKGF
+274 REGTVKGF
-282 LNAGINPYNSDG
+282 LNAGINPYTSEG
-294 SFKSVIQL
+294 SFKSIVQL
-302 MTELADVFSSQ
+302 MTELADVFASQ
-313 QTQLQV
+313 QTQQQV

-341 GAEQLTAQLR
+341 GAEQLSSQLS
-351 NFDNAELDLN
+351 NFESAELKLAE
-361 RAREIA
+361 ARSIA
-367 RNDLNLLESDL
+367 RNDATLLEEEL
-378 RNKFNTSLTQLGEA
+378 RNRLNIQIVQLGNA
-392 LLPARI
+392 LLPLRVRIVEILSSVTDYMGRIFGGSAVVGAIGARQ
-398 ELVRLGIAAVDFVR
+398 ENLAFADAYNNFVDLSPERQEQLRANLLGNRAAYEERIAKSQKALDRWGKWHPFYSYHYNEVYGLQGRISAIDQMEAEMFGSTMNGGLETTTASGGKGKAGADASAAV
-412 DVIDWKG
+412 
-419 AARREGTSIA
+419 AA
-429 DWATSG
+429 
-435 LERWDSMSES
+435 
-445 DRAAFKASVESARD
+445 
-459 QARATYGTLPNPST
+459 
-473 VGLWFNS
+473 
-480 QAKNYAGGLG
+480 
-490 FYLLGSGAR
+490 
-499 SREANIGKWG
+499 
-509 AAISTY
+509 
-515 DSVLSQIAALE
+515 
-526 NPVDAPT
+526 
-533 GGNGG
+533 
-538 SDTVVDA
+538 
-545 QSAISTAIGGGRQ
+545 AIGGGRQ

>member
-16 KEVVYE
+16 KEVVYQ
-22 LIGRDYVSPVLD
+22 IVGRDYMSPVLD
-34 RMKVKADDANRV
+34 RMRASAESANHV

-105 FNTEFRLLA
+105 FNTEFRNLA

-282 LNAGINPYNSDG
+282 MNAGINPYNSDG

-459 QARATYGTLPNPST
+459 QARATYGTLPSPSK
-473 VGLWFNS
+473 VGLW
-480 QAKNYAGGLG
+480 AAERGLAWPILG
-490 FYLLGSGAR
+490 AIGSGAR
-499 SREANIGKWG
+499 SRETNIGKWG
-509 AAISTY
+509 AAVSTY

-526 NPVDAPT
+526 NPVVAPT
-533 GGNGG
+533 DGNGG

-545 QSAISTAIGGGRQ
+545 QSAISNAIGGGRQ

>member
-22 LIGRDYVSPVLD
+22 IIGRDYVSPVLD

-105 FNTEFRLLA
+105 FNTEFRNLA

-169 QGMEFARLMGA
+169 KGMEFARLMGA

-203 GKYQSAAYASLVAG
+203 DKYQASAYASLVAG

-282 LNAGINPYNSDG
+282 LKAGINPYNSDG

-435 LERWDSMSES
+435 LDRWNSMSES

-459 QARATYGTLPNPST
+459 QAVATYGTLPSPSK
-473 VGLWFNS
+473 VGLW
-480 QAKNYAGGLG
+480 AAERGLAWPILG
-490 FYLLGSGAR
+490 AIGSGAHV
-499 SREANIGKWG
+499 RETNIGKWG
-509 AAISTY
+509 AAISSY

-538 SDTVVDA
+538 SNTVVDA

>member
-1 MGARTREE
+1 MGRVTVDSRTGEE

-16 KEVVYE
+16 REVVYT
-22 LIGRDYVSPVLD
+22 LVGRDYVSPVLD
-34 RMKVKADDANRV
+34 KLKVKGDDTTRV
-46 MRNLRSQTIGM
+46 LRNLRSQTAGM
-57 NANMRE
+57 SGNMRE

-78 KNPLIMGGALVAGV
+78 KNPLIMGGALIAGV
-92 SAVMVDATNRAKA
+92 SAVMVDATTRAKT
-105 FNTEFRLLA
+105 FNAEFRNLA

-194 NYGFSNADI
+194 NYGFSNSDI

-351 NFDNAELDLN
+351 NFDNAELNLN
-361 RAREIA
+361 RTREIA
-367 RNDLNLLESDL
+367 LGDLTLLEEEM

-398 ELVRLGIAAVDFVR
+398 EFTRLAIKALDFVR
-412 DVIDWKG
+412 
-419 AARREGTSIA
+419 EIA
-429 DWATSG
+429 DWQGTARRTGAQNANWAQEQFVRYGEMSISEKEQFLADVRTQRDAGQARYQAIPTSG
-435 LERWDSMSES
+435 IQRGVANSFIVSSVVGWGS
-445 DRAAFKASVESARD
+445 RA
-459 QARATYGTLPNPST
+459 
-473 VGLWFNS
+473 
-480 QAKNYAGGLG
+480 
-490 FYLLGSGAR
+490 
-499 SREANIGKWG
+499 REANRLSTLSEVGIYNDILAQAEAWG
-509 AAISTY
+509 TASGIVGRDG
-515 DSVLSQIAALE
+515 DSKTNA
-526 NPVDAPT
+526 
-533 GGNGG
+533 
-538 SDTVVDA
+538 DA

-600 AEQLAV
+600 AEQMAA

>member
-1 MGARTREE
+1 
-9 DIDIMTI
+9 MTI
-16 KEVVYE
+16 KEVIYQIV
-22 LIGRDYVSPVLD
+22 GRDYLSPVLD
-34 RMKVKADDANRV
+34 KLGVAGEDASRV
-46 MRNLRSQTIGM
+46 MRNLRSQTVGM

-78 KNPLIMGGALVAGV
+78 KNPLIMGGALIAGV
-92 SAVMVDATNRAKA
+92 GAVMVDATNRAKA
-105 FNTEFRLLA
+105 FNTEFRNLA
-114 NINLSRSIG
+114 NINLSRSIS
-123 ELNRLKS
+123 ELGRLK
-130 TIATTAYAGGHDIGA
+130 TMIANTAYAGGHDISA

-160 GAQASPMVR
+160 GSQASPMVR
-169 QGMEFARLMGA
+169 KGMEFARLMGA

-203 GKYQSAAYASLVAG
+203 DKYQASAYASLVAG

-282 LNAGINPYNSDG
+282 LNAGINPYTSEG
-294 SFKSVIQL
+294 SFKSVVQL
-302 MTELADVFSSQ
+302 MTELADVFASKN
-313 QTQLQV
+313 TQLEV

-341 GAEQLTAQLR
+341 GAEQLSSQLS
-351 NFDNAELDLN
+351 NFESAELKLAE
-361 RAREIA
+361 ARSIA
-367 RNDLNLLESDL
+367 RNDATLLEEEL
-378 RNKFNTSLTQLGEA
+378 RNRLNIQIVQLGNA
-392 LLPARI
+392 LLPLRVRIVEILSSVTDYMGQIFGGSAVVGAIGARQ
-398 ELVRLGIAAVDFVR
+398 ENLAFADAYNNFVDLSPERQEQLRANLLGN
-412 DVIDWKG
+412 
-419 AARREGTSIA
+419 
-429 DWATSG
+429 
-435 LERWDSMSES
+435 
-445 DRAAFKASVESARD
+445 RAAYEERIAKSQKALDRWGKWHPFYSYHYNEVYGLQGRISAID
-459 QARATYGTLPNPST
+459 QMEAEMFGPTMN
-473 VGLWFNS
+473 
-480 QAKNYAGGLG
+480 GGLK
-490 FYLLGSGAR
+490 AD
-499 SREANIGKWG
+499 
-509 AAISTY
+509 ST
-515 DSVLSQIAALE
+515 S
-526 NPVDAPT
+526 
-533 GGNGG
+533 GGNGKTG
-538 SDTVVDA
+538 ADA
-545 QSAISTAIGGGRQ
+545 NAAVAAAIGGGRQ

>member
-16 KEVVYE
+16 KEVVYQ
-22 LIGRDYVSPVLD
+22 IVGRDYMSPVLD
-34 RMKVKADDANRV
+34 RMRASAESANHV

-78 KNPLIMGGALVAGV
+78 KNPLLMGGALVAGV

-105 FNTEFRLLA
+105 FNTEFRNLA

-130 TIATTAYAGGHDIGA
+130 TIANTAYAGGHDIGA

-459 QARATYGTLPNPST
+459 QARATYGTLPSPSK
-473 VGLWFNS
+473 VGLW
-480 QAKNYAGGLG
+480 AAERGLAWPILG
-490 FYLLGSGAR
+490 AIGSGAR
-499 SREANIGKWG
+499 SRETNIGKWG
-509 AAISTY
+509 AAVSTY

>member
-1 MGARTREE
+1 
-9 DIDIMTI
+9 MTI
-16 KEVVYE
+16 KEVVYQ
-22 LIGRDYVSPVLD
+22 IVGRDYLSPVLD
-34 RMKVKADDANRV
+34 KVGVAGEDAARV

-78 KNPLIMGGALVAGV
+78 KNPLIMGGALIAGV
-92 SAVMVDATNRAKA
+92 GAVMVDATNRAKA
-105 FNTEFRLLA
+105 FNTEFRNLA

-123 ELNRLKS
+123 ELSRLK
-130 TIATTAYAGGHDIGA
+130 TMIANTAYAGGHDISA

-160 GAQASPMVR
+160 GSEASPMVR
-169 QGMEFARLMGA
+169 KGMEFARLMGA

-203 GKYQSAAYASLVAG
+203 DKYQASAYASLVAG

-274 REGTIKGF
+274 REGTVKGF
-282 LNAGINPYNSDG
+282 LNAGINPYTSEG
-294 SFKSVIQL
+294 SFKSVVQL
-302 MTELADVFSSQ
+302 MTELADVFASQ
-313 QTQLQV
+313 QTQQQV

-341 GAEQLTAQLR
+341 GAEQLSSQLS
-351 NFDNAELDLN
+351 NFESAELKLAE
-361 RAREIA
+361 ARSIA
-367 RNDLNLLESDL
+367 RNDATLLEEEL
-378 RNKFNTSLTQLGEA
+378 RNRLNIQIVQLGNA
-392 LLPARI
+392 LLPLRVRIVEILSSVTDYMGRIFGGSAVVGAIGARQENLAFADAYNNFVDLSPERQEQLRANLLSNRAAYEDRI
-398 ELVRLGIAAVDFVR
+398 AKSQKALDRWGKWHPFYSYHYNEVYGLQCRISAIDQMEAEMFGSTMNGGLETTTASGGKGKTGADANAAV
-412 DVIDWKG
+412 
-419 AARREGTSIA
+419 AA
-429 DWATSG
+429 
-435 LERWDSMSES
+435 
-445 DRAAFKASVESARD
+445 
-459 QARATYGTLPNPST
+459 
-473 VGLWFNS
+473 
-480 QAKNYAGGLG
+480 
-490 FYLLGSGAR
+490 
-499 SREANIGKWG
+499 
-509 AAISTY
+509 
-515 DSVLSQIAALE
+515 
-526 NPVDAPT
+526 
-533 GGNGG
+533 
-538 SDTVVDA
+538 
-545 QSAISTAIGGGRQ
+545 AIGGGRQ

>member
-34 RMKVKADDANRV
+34 RMTVKADDANRV
-46 MRNLRSQTIGM
+46 MRSLRSQTIGM
-57 NANMRE
+57 NTNMRE
-63 AAREIPGMGR
+63 AAREIPGVGR

-78 KNPLIMGGALVAGV
+78 KNPLIMGGALIAGIG
-92 SAVMVDATNRAKA
+92 AVTVDATNRAKA
-105 FNTEFRLLA
+105 FNAEFRNLA

-130 TIATTAYAGGHDIGA
+130 TIANTAYAGGHDIGA

-160 GAQASPMVR
+160 GAQASPMVS

-194 NYGFSNADI
+194 NYGFSNSDI

-351 NFDNAELDLN
+351 NFDNAELNLN
-361 RAREIA
+361 RTREIA
-367 RNDLNLLESDL
+367 LGDLTLLEEEM

-398 ELVRLGIAAVDFVR
+398 EFTRLAIKALDFVR
-412 DVIDWKG
+412 
-419 AARREGTSIA
+419 EIA
-429 DWATSG
+429 DWQGTARRTGAQNANWAQEQFVRYGEMSISEKEQFLADVRTQRDAGQARYQAIPTSG
-435 LERWDSMSES
+435 IQRGVANSFIVSSVVGWGSRAREENRLSTLSEVGIYNDILAQAEAWGTASGIVGRDGDSKTN
-445 DRAAFKASVESARD
+445 A
-459 QARATYGTLPNPST
+459 
-473 VGLWFNS
+473 
-480 QAKNYAGGLG
+480 
-490 FYLLGSGAR
+490 
-499 SREANIGKWG
+499 
-509 AAISTY
+509 
-515 DSVLSQIAALE
+515 
-526 NPVDAPT
+526 
-533 GGNGG
+533 
-538 SDTVVDA
+538 DA

-600 AEQLAV
+600 AEQMAA

>member
-34 RMKVKADDANRV
+34 RLKVKADDANRV

-57 NANMRE
+57 NANVRE

-105 FNTEFRLLA
+105 FNTEFRNLA

-123 ELNRLKS
+123 ELSRLK
-130 TIATTAYAGGHDIGA
+130 TMIANTAYAGGHDISA

-160 GAQASPMVR
+160 GSQASPMVR
-169 QGMEFARLMGA
+169 KGMEFARLMGA

-203 GKYQSAAYASLVAG
+203 DKYQASAYASLVAG

-282 LNAGINPYNSDG
+282 LKAGINPYASDG

-367 RNDLNLLESDL
+367 KNDLNLLESEL

-398 ELVRLGIAAVDFVR
+398 ELVRFGIAAADFVR

-445 DRAAFKASVESARD
+445 DRAAFKASVESARG
-459 QARATYGTLPNPST
+459 QAVATYGTLPSPSK
-473 VGLWFNS
+473 VGLW
-480 QAKNYAGGLG
+480 AAERGLAWPILG
-490 FYLLGSGAR
+490 AIGSGAR
-499 SREANIGKWG
+499 LRETNIGKWG
-509 AAISTY
+509 AAISSY

-538 SDTVVDA
+538 SNTVVDA
-545 QSAISTAIGGGRQ
+545 QSAISNAIGGGRQ